1 MAKVNGM
8 IKIEGTLENL
18 TFYKSGSEHFVRTK
32 GGVSKSRIMND
43 PAFVRTRENGSE
55 FSSIAASGKLL
66 RTALGPFLFK
76 AKDSRLSS
84 RMLQLFSK
92 VKNLDATSIRGLRN
106 VADGFLDPQAKA
118 LLVGFDFNVRA
129 SLGSVLNSSI
139 LVDSALGQLTFGAF
153 DPTQQ
158 LKAPEGATHFS
169 MQSGFLVVDFATG
182 EYSLA
187 LSDELVFPL
196 VLGEIS
202 PVLTPIS
209 VPTGTGVAMQVVLLE
224 FFQQVNGSNYLLN
237 NGAYNVLHVVA
248 VQ

>member
-1 MAKVNGM
+1 MARINGM

-18 TFYKSGSEHFVRTK
+18 TFYKNGGDHFVRTK

-43 PAFVRTRENGSE
+43 PAFVRTRENGTE

-66 RTALGPFLFK
+66 RTALGPLLFK

-84 RMLQLFSK
+84 RMLQLLSK
-92 VKNLDATSIRGLRN
+92 VKNLDATSVRGMRN
-106 VADGFLDPQAKA
+106 VSEGFTNSAGKT
-118 LLVGFDFNVRA
+118 LLVGFDFNARA
-129 SLGSVLNSSI
+129 SLGSVLNASI
-139 LVDSALGQLTFGAF
+139 LVDVATGVLTFSAF

-158 LKAPEGATHFS
+158 LKAAEGATHFS
-169 MQSGFLVVDFATG
+169 MQSGFLVVDFATS
-182 EYSLA
+182 EYALE

-202 PVLTPIS
+202 PVLTPNA

-224 FFQQVNGSNYLLN
+224 FFQQINGVNYLLN

>member
-1 MAKVNGM
+1 
-8 IKIEGTLENL
+8 
-18 TFYKSGSEHFVRTK
+18 
-32 GGVSKSRIMND
+32 
-43 PAFVRTRENGSE
+43 
-55 FSSIAASGKLL
+55 
-66 RTALGPFLFK
+66 
-76 AKDSRLSS
+76 
-84 RMLQLFSK
+84 
-92 VKNLDATSIRGLRN
+92 LRN

-202 PVLTPIS
+202 PVLTPNA